1 MTKIYTPES
10 QKIDKCTDCP
20 NFTKVTYNLWF
31 CKELGADLSDDSDEF
46 KIHPSDGG
54 TGALFKDCPLPEAK

>member
-1 MTKIYTPES
+1 VTKIYTPES

-20 NFTKVTYNLWF
+20 NFTMVTYKLWF
-31 CKELGADLSDDSDEF
+31 CKELGTKFQESPGF
-46 KIHPSDGG
+46 KIHPSDDG